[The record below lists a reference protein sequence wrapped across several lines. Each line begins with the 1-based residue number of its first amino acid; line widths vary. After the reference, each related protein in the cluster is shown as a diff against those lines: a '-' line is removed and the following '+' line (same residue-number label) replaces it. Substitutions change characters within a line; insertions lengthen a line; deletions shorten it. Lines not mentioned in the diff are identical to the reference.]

1 MSKDL
6 GTGMWRYKFKKA
18 QHIVEFALIAP
29 FIIFFFGV
37 ILEIALIVHTNY
49 KFTASLYEA
58 ISFMALNNKINIEKE
73 ETVENIKEY
82 AKILLKHRFA
92 PYKDSLDIEL
102 VQAGD
107 VDFLIG
113 KYRYTSTFTIFNNM
127 AGFEPDSYNFLSV
140 IPVNSAILRKN
151 SFDLSDETLEKM
163 MQGYYNGSGG
173 EPSSSDDFEKDTD
186 SSNKNEDE
194 TADEGEM
201 EILPDEEISGE
212 NKGGETFDIQVPEV
226 SLQ

>member
-1 MSKDL
+1 
-6 GTGMWRYKFKKA
+6 
-18 QHIVEFALIAP
+18 
-29 FIIFFFGV
+29 
-37 ILEIALIVHTNY
+37 
-49 KFTASLYEA
+49 
-58 ISFMALNNKINIEKE
+58 
-73 ETVENIKEY
+73 
-82 AKILLKHRFA
+82 
-92 PYKDSLDIEL
+92 
-102 VQAGD
+102 
-107 VDFLIG
+107 
-113 KYRYTSTFTIFNNM
+113 
-127 AGFEPDSYNFLSV
+127 
-140 IPVNSAILRKN
+140 
-151 SFDLSDETLEKM
+151 

>member
-6 GTGMWRYKFKKA
+6 VTGMCISKFKKA

>member
-6 GTGMWRYKFKKA
+6 GTGMCISKFKKA

-29 FIIFFFGV
+29 FIIFFFGA

>member
-1 MSKDL
+1 M
-6 GTGMWRYKFKKA
+6 
-18 QHIVEFALIAP
+18 
-29 FIIFFFGV
+29 
-37 ILEIALIVHTNY
+37 
-49 KFTASLYEA
+49 
-58 ISFMALNNKINIEKE
+58 
-73 ETVENIKEY
+73 
-82 AKILLKHRFA
+82 
-92 PYKDSLDIEL
+92 
-102 VQAGD
+102 QAGD

>member
-1 MSKDL
+1 MCIS
-6 GTGMWRYKFKKA
+6 KFKKA